1 MGGSLLTQCMAE
13 VVQSAGTKIHPRFEF
28 SREEVAPGQFE
39 VCVGG
44 GGCPS
49 G

>member
-39 VCVGG
+39 VCV
-44 GGCPS
+44 
-49 G
+49 